1 MLFTTGVLSFQ
12 TIAQE
17 KSSTYSDQYW
27 LQYYGQLQLNSKW
40 TLLGDAG
47 IRMKHACSEKA
58 ATLGRMGIQY
68 TINNSFSV
76 AMGGAYFS
84 QYINNSISREEWR
97 GWQELFYK
105 HKLKRLFLSHRIRLE
120 ERFFHS
126 LLTQKDNFNYRLRYR
141 LYFTIP
147 LNHSQMKS
155 NTIYIIGGDE
165 IFMNFG
171 EQIIYNYD
179 QNRLIA
185 GLGYK
190 LNDKLMINMTY
201 VYQFAQKSS
210 SINFE
215 RTDVIWLGIVHSIKK
230 KEKASPIKDEQK

>member
-1 MLFTTGVLSFQ
+1 MSFQ
-12 TIAQE
+12 TIAQD
-17 KSSTYSDQYW
+17 KITTYSDQYW

-40 TLLGDAG
+40 TMLGDAG

-58 ATLGRMGIQY
+58 ATLGRIGLQF
-68 TINNSFSV
+68 TINKSFSS
-76 AMGGAYFS
+76 AIGGAYFS
-84 QYINNSISREEWR
+84 QFTNNKISREEWR

-105 HKLKRLFLSHRIRLE
+105 HRLRRFFFSHRLRLE
-120 ERFFHS
+120 ERHFHTLS
-126 LLTQKDNFNYRLRYR
+126 THKDNFNYRIRYR
-141 LYFTIP
+141 FYFTLP
-147 LNHSQMKS
+147 LIHSQMKS
-155 NTIYIIGGDE
+155 NTLYLIGGDE

-190 LNDKLMINMTY
+190 LNENLMMNMTY

-210 SINFE
+210 AINFE
-215 RTDVIWLGIVHSIKK
+215 RIDLIWLGIVHSIKK
-230 KEKASPIKDEQK
+230 KEKDSPIKEEQK